1 MEPQMKNSSW
11 TITTYS
17 DGKPVASA
25 EGLNREE
32 AVAAI
37 RKAMY
42 GSDPLTEATAYG
54 HAAFAPVEIE
64 PQTPAEGLPV
74 AA

>member
-1 MEPQMKNSSW
+1 MEPKMKNSTWS
-11 TITTYS
+11 ITTYS
-17 DGKPVASA
+17 DGTPVASA
-25 EGLNREE
+25 QGLCHED
-32 AVAAI
+32 AVTAI

-54 HAAFAPVEIE
+54 HSVSAPAVEGN
-64 PQTPAEGLPV
+64 TPAAGLPI